1 MSWNM
6 PRVLV
11 TGGAGYIGSHACK
24 ALAASGYEPVVYDS
38 LELGHD
44 WAVRWGP
51 IERGCILDTDQ
62 LAETMIRYKI
72 ESVMHFAAYI
82 QAGESVS
89 DPSKYY
95 RNNCLGSLSLLDA
108 MRNAKVGRIVF
119 SSTAAVYGEPRQIP
133 IPEDHP
139 HEPVNPYGQSKLM
152 VERMLA
158 DHASAHGMRA
168 TALRYFNAAGA
179 DPGGKIGED
188 HEPESHL
195 IPIVLDVARGRRQE
209 VTVFGTD
216 YTTPDG
222 TCIRDYIHVSDLA
235 AAHVKALERL
245 NAQPGFAAFN
255 LGSGRGYSV
264 KEVIETA
271 ERVTGKKI
279 AVKYGARR
287 PGDPPRLVADPAK
300 AMREL
305 NWKPVR
311 SELDTQIADAWAW
324 HQRQGR

>member
-1 MSWNM
+1 MA
-6 PRVLV
+6 RVLV
-11 TGGAGYIGSHACK
+11 TGGAGFIGSHACK
-24 ALAASGYEPVVYDS
+24 ALAAAGHEPIVYDS
-38 LELGHD
+38 MEYGHD

-51 IERGCILDTDQ
+51 VERGCVLDTDD
-62 LAETMIRYKI
+62 LAEAMARYKT

-82 QAGESVS
+82 QAGESVT

-95 RNNCLGSLSLLDA
+95 RNNTLGSLSLLDA
-108 MRNAKVGRIVF
+108 MRKAKVSRIVF
-119 SSTAAVYGEPRQIP
+119 SSTAAVYGNPRQTP

-139 HEPVNPYGQSKLM
+139 HEPVNPYGHSKLM

-158 DHASAHGMRA
+158 DNAAAYGIRA

-195 IPIVLDVARGRRQE
+195 IPIILNVALGKQKE

-216 YTTPDG
+216 YDTPDG

-235 AAHVKALERL
+235 DAHVRALERL
-245 NAQPGFAAFN
+245 NTQTGFAAYN
-255 LGSGRGYSV
+255 LGTGHGHSV
-264 KEVIETA
+264 KEVITTT

-279 AVKYGARR
+279 AVRYGPRR
-287 PGDPPRLVADPAK
+287 PGDPAKLVADPAK
-300 AMREL
+300 ALREL

-311 SELDTQIADAWAW
+311 SDLETQIAHAWAW
-324 HQRQGR
+324 HQSQAR